1 LIAVTS
7 VFINVTASTIS
18 VADAMIPLAPVTAVI
33 SPTSAAVELYV
44 VLKVSKVSVVATDLS
59 AIILFIYPNAIAL
72 AM

>member
-1 LIAVTS
+1 MS
-7 VFINVTASTIS
+7 VE
-18 VADAMIPLAPVTAVI
+18 DAMIPLALVKLDI
-33 SPTSAAVELYV
+33 SPTSVAVELYV